1 MDVRHFS
8 ISVSDDGFG
17 MPDIDISSP
26 DSLGL
31 RLVKTLVAQLGAE
44 MQLDSSAV
52 TTFTVEHL

>member
-1 MDVRHFS
+1 MCA
-8 ISVSDDGFG
+8 ISRSASATMAIG

-44 MQLDSSAV
+44 MQLDSSAG
-52 TTFTVEHL
+52 TTFTVERL

>member
-1 MDVRHFS
+1 MA
-8 ISVSDDGFG
+8 IG

-44 MQLDSSAV
+44 MQLDSSAG
-52 TTFTVEHL
+52 TTFTVERL